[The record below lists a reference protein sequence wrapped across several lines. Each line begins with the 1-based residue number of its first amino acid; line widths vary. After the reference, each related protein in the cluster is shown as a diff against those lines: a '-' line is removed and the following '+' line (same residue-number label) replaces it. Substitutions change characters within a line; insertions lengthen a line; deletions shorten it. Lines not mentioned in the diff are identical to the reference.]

1 MISILYGIIYMG
13 FYTYVYIYI
22 FFCILYIYILYLGV
36 PCHVATRMR
45 IPADANPNW
54 YLAKDHSSKE
64 QWFSGSMLG
73 PSATHRQLVR
83 KPLFF
88 GMVWGGGDVNVPVN
102 LLTSCMI
109 RELRGLGGV
118 GGMLTSL
125 WTCSRHVW
133 LVNFGVWVGW
143 GAMLTSL
150 NVNLL
155 TSCMLRELWGC
166 LVIHNITQWKS
177 HLDTYIC
184 ISTCSYIYIYF
195 HYYIHTNVHIFV

>member
-1 MISILYGIIYMG
+1 M
-13 FYTYVYIYI
+13 
-22 FFCILYIYILYLGV
+22 

-73 PSATHRQLVR
+73 PSAAHRQLVR

-143 GAMLTSL
+143 GGMLTSL
-150 NVNLL
+150 
-155 TSCMLRELWGC
+155 W
-166 LVIHNITQWKS
+166 
-177 HLDTYIC
+177 
-184 ISTCSYIYIYF
+184 TCSRHVCFVNFGVAWVIYTQYYTMKITFRYIYM
-195 HYYIHTNVHIFV
+195 YINMFVHIHLFSLLYTYKCTYFCLNLCT